1 METVIV
7 VVMVIFHI
15 TTLMMIPIN
24 RIMVVG
30 SHYPSEATNC
40 TIACRILFTSAVM
53 PITAA
58 ALEEFASFIFCF
70 KFYKLVFH

>member
-1 METVIV
+1 MIV

-15 TTLMMIPIN
+15 STLMMIPIN

-40 TIACRILFTSAVM
+40 TIVACRILFTTAVM
-53 PITAA
+53 PITAAA

-70 KFYKLVFH
+70 KFYKPVFH